1 MAVEDRQTRPDQ
13 TRHDLQRLKK
23 AAGLLDTWIR
33 VPGTRLSFGL
43 DGLLGLIPVLGD
55 TVTLLAG
62 LWIVAE
68 AHRIGVS
75 KPTLAR
81 MLANVGIDY
90 AIGAVPVL
98 GDLFD
103 FFWKANRRNVRLLE
117 REVERRE
124 HQA

>member
-1 MAVEDRQTRPDQ
+1 MPQVIAEDSQ

-33 VPGTRLSFGL
+33 VPGTRLTFGL

-55 TVTLLAG
+55 TATLLAG

-75 KPTLAR
+75 KSTLAR

-90 AIGAVPVL
+90 AVGTVPVL

-117 REVERRE
+117 KEIERRE
-124 HQA
+124 RKY

>member
-1 MAVEDRQTRPDQ
+1 MPQVIAEDSQ

-33 VPGTRLSFGL
+33 VPGTRLTFGL

-55 TVTLLAG
+55 TATLLAG

-75 KPTLAR
+75 KSTLAR

-90 AIGAVPVL
+90 AVGTVPVL

-117 REVERRE
+117 KEIERRE
-124 HQA
+124 RKN